1 MIMSRIFGSRE
12 RRGAR
17 RVQKPMQLGERVLA
31 VLFADVSGS
40 TALYEALGDHEA
52 HRVIAGCLDLLR
64 STALEFS
71 GRIVKFIGD
80 ELLCVFDEADAAICA
95 ASQMQTRLAE
105 QHAIDAEVPAV
116 RIGIAQG
123 RVLEDAGDVFGDTV
137 NLASRVADVARSAQV
152 LTTRQT
158 VQALTPAIRGSC
170 RSLHPIELKGIDGDV
185 PIFEVVWN
193 IEATLTMVVDTH
205 ASDDPDAALTLVLT
219 HQGKDVRLDA
229 EHRVAR
235 LGRDASN
242 DLVVP
247 AKTASRWHARVQ
259 LRDHNFMLVD
269 ASVNGTFVRF
279 DGKPELHLRREETV
293 LVGRGVIGLGE
304 STLGESAA
312 TVDFIQQ

>member
-52 HRVIAGCLDLLR
+52 HRVIARCLDLLR

-170 RSLHPIELKGIDGDV
+170 RSLHPIELKD
-185 PIFEVVWN
+185 
-193 IEATLTMVVDTH
+193 
-205 ASDDPDAALTLVLT
+205 
-219 HQGKDVRLDA
+219 QGKDVRLDA

-269 ASVNGTFVRF
+269 ASVNG
-279 DGKPELHLRREETV
+279 
-293 LVGRGVIGLGE
+293 
-304 STLGESAA
+304 
-312 TVDFIQQ
+312 